1 MNGNY
6 AAPQILS
13 STSSV
18 VVRAPSAAD
27 ASKFAT
33 ASLTVTSNFTL
44 QLSGPSSIATRSS
57 TTIVATLTPIPN
69 SNLNSTLSWRLSG
82 TGCGG
87 SSCGTLT
94 TTTTQFDANNVK
106 VSSANYM
113 APTTAPSPDTVT
125 ITVMPTAD
133 PSKRAQLTIQVQPGP
148 NMNVSPVAATV
159 AANRRVMLTAQVTG
173 ISNTNLNWFVNGI
186 AGGNAAVWQLC
197 AVGSKPCNLLRA
209 GVRSKFI
216 GLHSKLPGDRL
227 GKDKY
232 RSGYGR

>member
-6 AAPQILS
+6 AGPQILS
-13 STSSV
+13 STSIV

-87 SSCGTLT
+87 SWVGKQKK
-94 TTTTQFDANNVK
+94 TTTQFYANNVK
-106 VSSANYM
+106 DSSANNM
-113 APTTAPSPDTVT
+113 APQTDPSPQTGT
-125 ITVMPTAD
+125 ITRSPTAATA
-133 PSKRAQLTIQVQPGP
+133 KRRQL
-148 NMNVSPVAATV
+148 
-159 AANRRVMLTAQVTG
+159 
-173 ISNTNLNWFVNGI
+173 
-186 AGGNAAVWQLC
+186 
-197 AVGSKPCNLLRA
+197 
-209 GVRSKFI
+209 
-216 GLHSKLPGDRL
+216 
-227 GKDKY
+227 
-232 RSGYGR
+232 

>member
-44 QLSGPSSIATRSS
+44 QLSGPSSIATMSS

-82 TGCGG
+82 TGYGG
-87 SSCGTLT
+87 SLCGNLSTTLKQIFINT
-94 TTTTQFDANNVK
+94 LKFSTAI
-106 VSSANYM
+106 YI
-113 APTTAPSPDTVT
+113 APNTGPKTHTA
-125 ITVMPTAD
+125 
-133 PSKRAQLTIQVQPGP
+133 R
-148 NMNVSPVAATV
+148 N
-159 AANRRVMLTAQVTG
+159 
-173 ISNTNLNWFVNGI
+173 
-186 AGGNAAVWQLC
+186 
-197 AVGSKPCNLLRA
+197 
-209 GVRSKFI
+209 
-216 GLHSKLPGDRL
+216 
-227 GKDKY
+227 
-232 RSGYGR
+232 